1 MRILRNKT
9 GTAIFDKS
17 LLELPHLELA
27 VPPNAPPDAIVMRVH
42 ARVKL
47 KRIRKP
53 LEFVVMVLLKTEGKH
68 WEEK

>member
-27 VPPNAPPDAIVMRVH
+27 VPPNVPPDAIVMRVH

-47 KRIRKP
+47 KRSRKP
-53 LEFVVMVLLKTEGKH
+53 LEFVVMVLLKTEGNH